1 MPDLL
6 TFLALAA
13 FVLVLA
19 GLTEGVVSRA
29 PLSFPMIFLG
39 LGVLLGYRGVIS
51 LTPHSPLLE
60 AVAVV
65 TLSLVLFLDAVRMK
79 FDRSASEWLVPS
91 LVLGPGTILCL
102 ILVATAAHFL
112 LGTGVTASILIGAIL
127 SSTDPVVVR
136 DIVRDQRIPGA
147 VRQALKV
154 EAATND
160 VVVLPI
166 VLVTIAITKARA
178 SSPGEWGILLGKLL
192 ILGPAVG
199 FAVGALGAWVMMRID
214 RRFGIRREY
223 QALFGMGLV
232 FASYTAAVAAGG
244 DGFLAAFAAG
254 AAIAALDL
262 ELCDCFLEF
271 GDATAEMIM
280 LFTFIL
286 FGAVLTTLVGTVPL
300 AAALALAAITLFI
313 ARPAAVLIVLR
324 KAAVSSSA
332 RWFIAW
338 FGPRGLASLLLAL
351 LVVQAGIAGGETI
364 LAIVGVVV
372 SVSVVLHGVSA
383 TPLAAWYGRRVASAT
398 LAEERVSTA
407 HDLLRANPRP
417 TRDIARIEPRELLQR
432 LSGPN
437 PPLVLDVR
445 SRSGF
450 AKDPHSIPGA
460 VRVSPD
466 EVENWAAKRARDQS
480 IVAYCT

>member
-1 MPDLL
+1 VPDLL

-13 FVLVLA
+13 IVLVLA
-19 GLTEGVVSRA
+19 GLTEGFVSRA
-29 PLSFPMIFLG
+29 PLSFPMVFLG

-51 LTPHSPLLE
+51 LSPDSPMLE

-79 FDRSASEWLVPS
+79 FDRSAREWLVPS

-102 ILVATAAHFL
+102 LLVATAAHFL
-112 LGTGVTASILIGAIL
+112 LGTGVAASILIGAIL

-147 VRQALKV
+147 VRQTLKV

-166 VLVTIAITKARA
+166 VLVTIAITKASA
-178 SSPGEWGILLGKLL
+178 STLGGWAVLFGKLL
-192 ILGPAVG
+192 VLGPAVG
-199 FAVGALGAWVMMRID
+199 FAIGALGAWLMMRAD

-232 FASYTAAVAAGG
+232 FATYTAAVAAGG
-244 DGFLAAFAAG
+244 DGFLASFAAG

-271 GDATAEMIM
+271 GDAMAEMIM

-286 FGAVLTTLVGTVPL
+286 FGAVLTTLVGTIPL
-300 AAALALAAITLFI
+300 AAALALAAITLFV
-313 ARPAAVLIVLR
+313 ARPAAVGIVLR
-324 KAAVSSSA
+324 KAAVSASA

-351 LVVQAGIAGGETI
+351 LVVQAGMAGGETI

-372 SVSVVLHGVSA
+372 TVSVVLHGITA
-383 TPLAAWYGRRVASAT
+383 TPLSSWYARRVSAVT
-398 LAEERVSTA
+398 LAEERASTA
-407 HDLLRANPRP
+407 SDLLRADSRP
-417 TRDIARIEPRELLQR
+417 VQDTPRIEPEELARR
-432 LSGPN
+432 LAGPS

-445 SRSGF
+445 SRSSY
-450 AKDPHSIPGA
+450 AKDPQGIPGD
-460 VRVSPD
+460 VRVPPD
-466 EVENWAAKRARDQS
+466 EVENWAAKRSRDQS